1 MKIRTKAV
9 YDALKEAGTCVRC
22 AKRQAIPGMT
32 MCDPC
37 NEHRTEQNR
46 QQAQRAA
53 EQGFCYRHRH
63 KKVVPTY
70 RSCILCLMHDRA
82 RKRRA
87 GKAA

>member
-1 MKIRTKAV
+1 MMIRNRET
-9 YDALKEAGTCVRC
+9 YHALKDTGTCVRC

-37 NEHRTEQNR
+37 NEMRTEQNR
-46 QQAQRAA
+46 LQGQRAV
-53 EQGFCYRHRH
+53 EQGFCYRHRTR
-63 KKVVPTY
+63 KAVPTY
-70 RSCILCLMHDRA
+70 RSCILCLMQDRA